1 MGVLQWDADG
11 ERLFETGVDH
21 AVLYLMNDDGSYQEG
36 VAWNG
41 ITGITE
47 SPEGAEAND
56 IYADN
61 IKYLSLISKE
71 DWKGTIKAY
80 TFPKEFNECMGNFG
94 VGTEAGSGT
103 TPDTLGFLAQV
114 GQQKRKKFALSWRT
128 RLGNDTVGDSF
139 AYKIHIA
146 WGLSAA
152 PSEMDHAT
160 ENDSP
165 EAQEFS
171 WEISSIPPQTTYK
184 VPISANDSVSIQPC
198 AHVFAVSTI
207 VTFDGVKNNDV
218 DNTKIKALEDYLYGH
233 DADGTTEE
241 TFAKVPNLTQLIR
254 AYANGNYASYESA

>member
-1 MGVLQWDADG
+1 MAKLIWDADG

-21 AVLYLMNDDGSYQEG
+21 AVLYIMNDDGSYGEG
-36 VAWNG
+36 IAWNG

-47 SPEGAEAND
+47 SPEGADAND

-80 TFPKEFNECMGNFG
+80 TFPKEFNQCMGNFG
-94 VGTEAGSGT
+94 IGTEGT
-103 TPDTLGFLAQV
+103 TLAYKAHV
-114 GQQKRKKFALSWRT
+114 GQQKRRKFALSWRT

-160 ENDSP
+160 QNDSP

-171 WEISSIPPQTTYK
+171 WEISSIPPQTTAK
-184 VPISANDSVSIQPC
+184 VPVSATKQVSIQPC
-198 AHVFAVSTI
+198 AHVFVSSKI
-207 VTFDGVKNNDV
+207 VTFNGVKND
-218 DNTKIKALEDYLYGH
+218 DITNTKLAALEAFLYGT
-233 DADGTTEE
+233 DDSAPGEGDGNP
-241 TFAKVPNLTQLIR
+241 AHVPSLTDLIT
-254 AYANGNYASYESA
+254 YYASGSYPQPA

>member
-1 MGVLQWDADG
+1 MAVLTWDADG

-21 AVLYLMNDDGSYQEG
+21 AVLYLMNDDGTYADG

-47 SPEGAEAND
+47 SPEGADAND

-80 TFPKEFNECMGNFG
+80 TFPKQFNECMGNYIIGGIAG
-94 VGTEAGSGT
+94 VK
-103 TPDTLGFLAQV
+103 GFV
-114 GQQKRKKFALSWRT
+114 GQQTRKKFALSWRS
-128 RLGNDTVGDSF
+128 RLGNDTLGDQF

-160 ENDSP
+160 QNDSP

-171 WEISSIPPQTTYK
+171 WEVSSIPPQT
-184 VPISANDSVSIQPC
+184 SAKIPVDGTTTEANKIAIQPC
-198 AHVFAVSTI
+198 AHVF
-207 VTFDGVKNNDV
+207 VTS
-218 DNTKIKALEDYLYGH
+218 KIIIPGQTPTTNSNLTALEDYLYGNSSYN
-233 DADGTTEE
+233 
-241 TFAKVPNLTQLIR
+241 AKVPTLTQLING
-254 AYANGNYASYESA
+254 YATGSYRG

>member
-1 MGVLQWDADG
+1 MAALVWDADG

-21 AVLYLMNDDGSYQEG
+21 AVLYVMNDDGTYGEG
-36 VAWNG
+36 IAWNG

-47 SPEGAEAND
+47 SPEGADAND

-80 TFPKEFNECMGNFG
+80 TFPKEFNQCMGNFG
-94 VGTEAGSGT
+94 VGTTAS
-103 TPDTLGFLAQV
+103 TLGFNAQV

-160 ENDSP
+160 QNDSP

-171 WEISSIPPQTTYK
+171 WEVSSIPPQTSVK
-184 VPISANDSVSIQPC
+184 VPVDGTTTESTKKSLQPC
-198 AHVFAVSTI
+198 AHVFVASKI

-218 DNTKIKALEDYLYGH
+218 TNTKLAALEAYLYGTDESEAGAGDDTPAH
-233 DADGTTEE
+233 
-241 TFAKVPNLTQLIR
+241 VPTLTDLVT
-254 AYANGNYASYESA
+254 YYASGLYPQPA

>member
-1 MGVLQWDADG
+1 MAALTWDNDN

-21 AVLYLMNDDGSYQEG
+21 AVLYIMNDNGTYADG

-47 SPEGAEAND
+47 SPEGADAND

-80 TFPKEFNECMGNFG
+80 TYPKEFNECMGNHGF
-94 VGTEAGSGT
+94 GT
-103 TPDTLGFLAQV
+103 TTTSLGFKAQA
-114 GQQKRKKFALSWRT
+114 GQQKRRKFALSWRT
-128 RLGNDTVGDSF
+128 RLGNDTLGDGF
-139 AYKIHIA
+139 AYKIHLA

-160 ENDSP
+160 QNDSP

-171 WEISSIPPQTTYK
+171 WEISSIPPQTSEKIHVDGTTTTSTK
-184 VPISANDSVSIQPC
+184 VAVQPC
-198 AHVFAVSTI
+198 AHVFVTSKI
-207 VTFDGVKNNDV
+207 VTFDGVEDV
-218 DNTKIKALEDYLYGH
+218 PNSDLAALEAYLYGVNADATTETEDAPARIPTLTDLIQH
-233 DADGTTEE
+233 YADGEYT
-241 TFAKVPNLTQLIR
+241 
-254 AYANGNYASYESA
+254 S

>member
-1 MGVLQWDADG
+1 MAVLTWDADG

-21 AVLYLMNDDGSYQEG
+21 AVLYLMDSSGNYGDGI
-36 VAWNG
+36 AWNG

-47 SPEGAEAND
+47 SPEGADAND

-80 TFPKEFNECMGNFG
+80 TFPKEFNECMGNYG
-94 VGTEAGSGT
+94 IGTAGSTMGVK
-103 TPDTLGFLAQV
+103 GFI
-114 GQQKRKKFALSWRT
+114 GQQTRRKFALSWRSL
-128 RLGNDTVGDSF
+128 LGNDVLGDKF

-160 ENDSP
+160 QNDSP

-171 WEISSIPPQTTYK
+171 WEISSIPPQASQKIYVGGDTET
-184 VPISANDSVSIQPC
+184 ANEKSIQPC
-198 AHVFAVSTI
+198 AHVFVASKIVIPGEAQPYDNSTFIGKLENVLYGTVST
-207 VTFDGVKNNDV
+207 TA
-218 DNTKIKALEDYLYGH
+218 T
-233 DADGTTEE
+233 
-241 TFAKVPNLTQLIR
+241 VPKLDQLIKFCK
-254 AYANGNYASYESA
+254 NGGTWPVT

>member
-1 MGVLQWDADG
+1 MAALEWDRES

-21 AVLYLMNDDGSYQEG
+21 VVLYLMDEHGNYEDGI
-36 VAWNG
+36 AWNG
-41 ITGITE
+41 VTGITE
-47 SPEGAEAND
+47 SPEGADAND

-80 TFPKEFNECMGNFG
+80 TYPKEFNLCMGNFG
-94 VGTEAGSGT
+94 IGTSSSQGT
-103 TPDTLGFLAQV
+103 VTLGFKAHA
-114 GQQKRKKFALSWRT
+114 GQQKRRKFALSWRSL
-128 RLGNDTVGDSF
+128 LGNDTLGDKF

-171 WEISSIPPQTTYK
+171 WEISSIPPQTSAKIPIDGSTTEANK
-184 VPISANDSVSIQPC
+184 VSLQAC
-198 AHVFAVSTI
+198 AHVYVTSKI
-207 VTFDGVKNNDV
+207 VTFDGTEDDPNSDLA
-218 DNTKIKALEDYLYGH
+218 ALEAYLYGTNESAQGEGDDTPARVPTLTDLINH
-233 DADGTTEE
+233 YADG
-241 TFAKVPNLTQLIR
+241 
-254 AYANGNYASYESA
+254 AYTS

>member
-1 MGVLQWDADG
+1 MAALVWDADN

-21 AVLYLMNDDGSYQEG
+21 VVLYLMNDDGTYAEG

-41 ITGITE
+41 VTGITE
-47 SPEGAEAND
+47 SPEGADAND

-80 TFPKEFNECMGNFG
+80 TYPKEFNQCMGNFG
-94 VGTEAGSGT
+94 VGSTAS
-103 TPDTLGFLAQV
+103 TLGFKAHI

-128 RLGNDTVGDSF
+128 RLGNDTLGDSF

-160 ENDSP
+160 QNDSP

-171 WEISSIPPQTTYK
+171 WEISSVPPQTSEKIPYDGSTTE
-184 VPISANDSVSIQPC
+184 ANKIAIQPC
-198 AHVFAVSTI
+198 AHVFIASKI
-207 VTFDGVKNNDV
+207 VTFDQVTDI
-218 DNTKIKALEDYLYGH
+218 DNEDLAALEAYLYGTNESIVGEG
-233 DADGTTEE
+233 DDTP
-241 TFAKVPNLTQLIR
+241 AKVPTLTKLIQG
-254 AYANGNYASYESA
+254 YATGNYGS

>member
-1 MGVLQWDADG
+1 MAALTWDADG

-21 AVLYLMNDDGSYQEG
+21 AVLYLMNDDGTYG
-36 VAWNG
+36 NGIAWNG

-47 SPEGAEAND
+47 SPEGADAND

-94 VGTEAGSGT
+94 VGTTSSA
-103 TPDTLGFLAQV
+103 LGFNAQV

-128 RLGNDTVGDSF
+128 RLGNDTLGDAF

-160 ENDSP
+160 QNDSP

-171 WEISSIPPQTTYK
+171 WEISSIPPQTSAK
-184 VPISANDSVSIQPC
+184 VPVDGTTTESTKVAVQPC
-198 AHVFAVSTI
+198 AHVFVTSKI
-207 VTFDGVKNNDV
+207 VTFDGQPDV
-218 DNTKIKALEDYLYGH
+218 TNTKLAALEAYLYGTN
-233 DADGTTEE
+233 DSEEGAADGTD
-241 TFAKVPNLTQLIR
+241 AKVPTLTQLING
-254 AYANGNYASYESA
+254 YATGNYAA

>member
-1 MGVLQWDADG
+1 MAALVWDADN

-21 AVLYLMNDDGSYQEG
+21 VVLYLMNDDGTYANG

-41 ITGITE
+41 VTGITE
-47 SPEGAEAND
+47 SPEGADAND

-80 TFPKEFNECMGNFG
+80 TYPKEFNQCMGNFG
-94 VGTEAGSGT
+94 VGSTSS
-103 TPDTLGFLAQV
+103 TLGFKAHV

-128 RLGNDTVGDSF
+128 RLGNDTLGDGF

-160 ENDSP
+160 QNDSP

-171 WEISSIPPQTTYK
+171 WEISSIPPQTSEKIPYDGSTTE
-184 VPISANDSVSIQPC
+184 ANKIAVQPC
-198 AHVFAVSTI
+198 AHVFVASKI
-207 VTFDGVKNNDV
+207 VTFDQVTDA
-218 DNTKIKALEDYLYGH
+218 DNEDLAALEAYLYGTNESAVGEG
-233 DADGTTEE
+233 DDTP
-241 TFAKVPNLTQLIR
+241 AKVPTLTELIQG
-254 AYANGNYASYESA
+254 YATGEYGS

>member
-1 MGVLQWDADG
+1 MAVLTWDADG

-21 AVLYLMNDDGSYQEG
+21 AVLYLMNNDGTYADG

-47 SPEGAEAND
+47 SPEGADAND

-80 TFPKEFNECMGNFG
+80 TFPKQFNECMGNYIISGIEG
-94 VGTEAGSGT
+94 VK
-103 TPDTLGFLAQV
+103 GFV
-114 GQQKRKKFALSWRT
+114 GQQTRKKFALSWRS
-128 RLGNDTVGDSF
+128 RLGNDTLGDQF

-160 ENDSP
+160 QNDSP

-171 WEISSIPPQTTYK
+171 WEVSSIPPQTSVK
-184 VPISANDSVSIQPC
+184 VPIDGTATEANKIAIQPC
-198 AHVFAVSTI
+198 AHVF
-207 VTFDGVKNNDV
+207 VTS
-218 DNTKIKALEDYLYGH
+218 KIIIPGQTPTTNSNLAALEDYLYGN
-233 DADGTTEE
+233 ASYN
-241 TFAKVPNLTQLIR
+241 AKVPTLTQLING
-254 AYANGNYASYESA
+254 YAAGSYRG

>member
-1 MGVLQWDADG
+1 MSALNWDVEGD
-11 ERLFETGVDH
+11 RLFETGVDQV
-21 AVLYLMNDDGSYQEG
+21 VLYPMNDDGTYEDG

-41 ITGITE
+41 VTGITE

-80 TFPKEFNECMGNFG
+80 TYPEEFNACMGNYKK
-94 VGTEAGSGT
+94 SGIKAY
-103 TPDTLGFLAQV
+103 F

-128 RLGNDTVGDSF
+128 RLGNDVNGDAF

-160 ENDSP
+160 VNDSP

-171 WEISSIPPQTTYK
+171 WEISSIPPQTTEK
-184 VPISANDSVSIQPC
+184 IFINGGTAAANQMSLQAC
-198 AHVFAVSTI
+198 AHVFIASKI
-207 VTFDGVKNNDV
+207 NLPGSGDI
-218 DNTKIKALEDYLYGH
+218 DNETTIKAVEAKLYGK
-233 DADGTTEE
+233 DPTTVGGDDGTDPE
-241 TFAKVPNLTQLIR
+241 VPTLTDLIKFFK
-254 AYANGNYASYESA
+254 NDGIWPSA

>member
-1 MGVLQWDADG
+1 MSRLMWDADG

-21 AVLYLMNDDGSYQEG
+21 AVLYLMNDNGTYQNG

-94 VGTEAGSGT
+94 VGTAAGG
-103 TPDTLGFLAQV
+103 TLGFKAHV
-114 GQQKRKKFALSWRT
+114 GQQKRRKFALSWRT

-160 ENDSP
+160 QNDSP

-171 WEISSIPPQTTYK
+171 WEISSIPPQTTAKIPVDGTTTEANK
-184 VPISANDSVSIQPC
+184 VAVKPC
-198 AHVFAVSTI
+198 AHVFVASKI
-207 VTFDGVKNNDV
+207 VTFDGLEEV
-218 DNTKIKALEDYLYGH
+218 DNTSLAALEAFLYGT
-233 DADGTTEE
+233 DGDGTTAG
-241 TFAKVPNLTQLIR
+241 TDPKVPTLTKLING
-254 AYANGNYASYESA
+254 YATGNYT

>member
-1 MGVLQWDADG
+1 MSQLSWDRDG
-11 ERLFETGVDH
+11 ERLFETGVDRT
-21 AVLYLMNDDGSYQEG
+21 VLYLMNDDGTYEDG

-80 TFPKEFNECMGNFG
+80 TYPKEFNQCMGNHGFG
-94 VGTEAGSGT
+94 TST
-103 TPDTLGFLAQV
+103 TALGFKGFA
-114 GQQKRKKFALSWRT
+114 GQQTRRKFALSWRSL
-128 RLGNDTVGDSF
+128 LGNDTVGDKF
-139 AYKIHIA
+139 AYKVHIA

-160 ENDSP
+160 QNDSP

-171 WEISSIPPQTTYK
+171 WEVSSIPPQT
-184 VPISANDSVSIQPC
+184 SAKIHVDGTTSTSTMKSLQPC
-198 AHVFAVSTI
+198 AHVFVASKI
-207 VTFDGVKNNDV
+207 VKFDGATPATNSCL
-218 DNTKIKALEDYLYGH
+218 TALENYLYGTNESAVGEG
-233 DADGTTEE
+233 DDTP
-241 TFAKVPNLTQLIR
+241 AKVPSLTALI
-254 AYANGNYASYESA
+254 NGYASGSYS

>member
-1 MGVLQWDADG
+1 MAALVWDADN

-21 AVLYLMNDDGSYQEG
+21 VVLYLMNDDGTYAEG

-41 ITGITE
+41 VTGITE
-47 SPEGAEAND
+47 SPEGADAND

-80 TFPKEFNECMGNFG
+80 TYPKEFNQCMGNFG
-94 VGTEAGSGT
+94 VGSTSS
-103 TPDTLGFLAQV
+103 TLGFKAHV

-128 RLGNDTVGDSF
+128 RLGNDTLGDSF

-146 WGLSAA
+146 WGLNAA

-160 ENDSP
+160 QNDSP

-171 WEISSIPPQTTYK
+171 WEISSIPPQTSEKIPYDGTTTA
-184 VPISANDSVSIQPC
+184 ANKIAVQPC
-198 AHVFAVSTI
+198 AHVFVASKI
-207 VTFDGVKNNDV
+207 VTFDQVTDI
-218 DNTKIKALEDYLYGH
+218 DNEDLAALEAYLYGTNESAVGEG
-233 DADGTTEE
+233 DDTPAR
-241 TFAKVPNLTQLIR
+241 VPTLTKLIQG
-254 AYANGNYASYESA
+254 YPTGNYGS

>member
-1 MGVLQWDADG
+1 MAALVWDADN

-21 AVLYLMNDDGSYQEG
+21 AVLYVMNDDGTYG
-36 VAWNG
+36 NGIAWNG

-47 SPEGAEAND
+47 SPEGADAYD

-94 VGTEAGSGT
+94 QGT
-103 TPDTLGFLAQV
+103 TSGGVLGFKAHI
-114 GQQKRKKFALSWRT
+114 GQQKRRKFALSWRT

-139 AYKIHIA
+139 AYKIHLA

-160 ENDSP
+160 QNDSP

-171 WEISSIPPQTTYK
+171 WEISSIPPQTSAQ
-184 VPISANDSVSIQPC
+184 VPIGYDETEQEEITTSIQPC
-198 AHVFAVSTI
+198 AHVFVASKI
-207 VTFDGVKNNDV
+207 VTFDGEPELE
-218 DNTKIKALEDYLYGH
+218 NTALAALENYLYGT
-233 DADGTTEE
+233 ASTEAKITT
-241 TFAKVPNLTQLIR
+241 LTKLIEG
-254 AYANGNYASYESA
+254 YATGNYN

>member
-1 MGVLQWDADG
+1 MAALVWDADN

-21 AVLYLMNDDGSYQEG
+21 VVLYLMNDDGKYAEG

-41 ITGITE
+41 VTGITE
-47 SPEGAEAND
+47 SPEGADAND

-80 TFPKEFNECMGNFG
+80 TYPKEFNQCMGNFG
-94 VGTEAGSGT
+94 IGT
-103 TPDTLGFLAQV
+103 TDSALGFKAHV

-128 RLGNDTVGDSF
+128 RLGNDTLGDSF

-160 ENDSP
+160 QNDSP

-171 WEISSIPPQTTYK
+171 WEISSIPPQTSEKIPYDGTPT
-184 VPISANDSVSIQPC
+184 VANKIGIQPC
-198 AHVFAVSTI
+198 AHVFVASKI
-207 VTFDGVKNNDV
+207 VTFDQVTDI
-218 DNTKIKALEDYLYGH
+218 DNEDLAALEAYLYGT
-233 DADGTTEE
+233 DESAVGEGDDTP
-241 TFAKVPNLTQLIR
+241 AKVPTLTELIQG
-254 AYANGNYASYESA
+254 YATGEYGE

>member
-1 MGVLQWDADG
+1 MSQLTWDNDG

-21 AVLYLMNDDGSYQEG
+21 AVLYIMNDDGTYADG

-94 VGTEAGSGT
+94 VGTTSGG
-103 TPDTLGFLAQV
+103 TLGFKAQA
-114 GQQKRKKFALSWRT
+114 GQQKRRKFALSWRT
-128 RLGNDTVGDSF
+128 RLGNDTLGDGF
-139 AYKIHIA
+139 AYKIHLA

-160 ENDSP
+160 QNDSP

-171 WEISSIPPQTTYK
+171 WEISSIPPQTSSKIPVDGTTTEANK
-184 VPISANDSVSIQPC
+184 VAVQPC
-198 AHVFAVSTI
+198 AHVFVTSKI
-207 VTFDGVKNNDV
+207 VTFDGVQDV
-218 DNTKIKALEDYLYGH
+218 SNEDIAALEAYLYGTNESAVGEGDDTPARIPTLTDLIAH
-233 DADGTTEE
+233 YADG
-241 TFAKVPNLTQLIR
+241 
-254 AYANGNYASYESA
+254 AYTS